1 MVTGQAGPIWKVP
14 IMGEGMNLADLSWD
28 PGGVVMETHLQAD
41 NGSTAP
47 ATERYQCLFENMR
60 DNMRAVE
67 VAGYAL
73 YARAT

>member
-41 NGSTAP
+41 MAQQLP
-47 ATERYQCLFENMR
+47 PRR
-60 DNMRAVE
+60 DTNAYSRICAII
-67 VAGYAL
+67 
-73 YARAT
+73 